1 MENIW
6 KWLGTKVLQFL
17 FVIVLV
23 FIAIKFFGWGLSAIN
38 IGPAQFSPPTPI
50 SGNAQ
55 QPDLNATAIS
65 LAIQQTQIALQ
76 QNQPTAMPQL
86 PMPTQPPIQ
95 PTVYIPPAT
104 DTPVPVVVQ
113 QNCWITVWSFSPTN
127 RESIFSSLTSAQ
139 PSFSADFD
147 SINGGSL
154 KVETTRTT
162 MSWSWMDNVQRVEA
176 QNGLYRVVAT
186 IKTQNTIA
194 SHVGVVGQDA
204 SYHDVFTNG
213 SNQMAVTPSIEKHG
227 TKELTGN
234 LDWATYYSRDFNPVE
249 WNPSVKYIVVGLNAG
264 WSPDGTPSITWFKDV
279 QIQYCQP

>member
-1 MENIW
+1 MVENKTNPQTWAIVTIIVA
-6 KWLGTKVLQFL
+6 LIGCIGAVSASVLPEVIKIL
-17 FVIVLV
+17 FITPTPQV
-23 FIAIKFFGWGLSAIN
+23 LSAPTADISN
-38 IGPAQFSPPTPI
+38 IPTPTILAANTLLPTEVQVFSP
-50 SGNAQ
+50 S
-55 QPDLNATAIS
+55 
-65 LAIQQTQIALQ
+65 
-76 QNQPTAMPQL
+76 
-86 PMPTQPPIQ
+86 PTQPPQ
-95 PTVYIPPAT
+95 PTVFIPLAT
-104 DTPVPVVVQ
+104 DTPIPVSPQ
-113 QNCWITVWSFSPTN
+113 QSCWITVWSFTPTN

-139 PSFSADFD
+139 SGFSADFD

-162 MSWSWMDNVQRVEA
+162 LGWSWMDNIQRVEA

-194 SHVGVVGQDA
+194 SHVGVVGQDGNF
-204 SYHDVFTNG
+204 HDVVTNG
-213 SNQMAVTPSIEKHG
+213 SNQMAVTPSVEKHG

-234 LDWATYYSRDFNPVE
+234 LDWSTYYSRDFNPIE